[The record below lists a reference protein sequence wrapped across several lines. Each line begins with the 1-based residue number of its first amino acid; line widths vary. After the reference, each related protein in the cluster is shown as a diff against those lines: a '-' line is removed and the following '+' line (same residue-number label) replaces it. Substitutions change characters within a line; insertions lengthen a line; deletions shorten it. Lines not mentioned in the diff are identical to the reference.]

1 MPPRDVL
8 KCGAAGKS
16 LGDKRERAGPEREA
30 SAAPSGGEEGQ
41 LLGPL
46 PEITHRL
53 FPRRNP
59 HVTEKST
66 LKKELSEGRVIAFQ
80 VRPDASKRNIKEAV
94 EQIFDVKVEK
104 VRTANF
110 IGKIKRQGRTKGRRP
125 SWKKAYVTLKR
136 GQKPIEFFEGV

>member
-1 MPPRDVL
+1 MS
-8 KCGAAGKS
+8 S
-16 LGDKRERAGPEREA
+16 LHDILRY
-30 SAAPSGGEEGQ
+30 
-41 LLGPL
+41 
-46 PEITHRL
+46 
-53 FPRRNP
+53 P

-80 VRPDASKRNIKEAV
+80 VRPNASKRNIKEAV

>member
-1 MPPRDVL
+1 MS
-8 KCGAAGKS
+8 S
-16 LGDKRERAGPEREA
+16 LHDILRY
-30 SAAPSGGEEGQ
+30 
-41 LLGPL
+41 
-46 PEITHRL
+46 
-53 FPRRNP
+53 P
-59 HVTEKST
+59 HVTEKTT

-110 IGKIKRQGRTKGRRP
+110 IGKIKRQGRNKGRRP
-125 SWKKAYVTLKR
+125 SWKKAYVTLKP

>member
-1 MPPRDVL
+1 MS
-8 KCGAAGKS
+8 S
-16 LGDKRERAGPEREA
+16 LHDILRY
-30 SAAPSGGEEGQ
+30 
-41 LLGPL
+41 
-46 PEITHRL
+46 
-53 FPRRNP
+53 P

-94 EQIFDVKVEK
+94 EKIFEVKVEK

-110 IGKIKRQGRTKGRRP
+110 IGKIKRQGRNKGRRP
-125 SWKKAYVTLKR
+125 GWKKAYITLKP

>member
-1 MPPRDVL
+1 MS
-8 KCGAAGKS
+8 S
-16 LGDKRERAGPEREA
+16 LHDILRY
-30 SAAPSGGEEGQ
+30 
-41 LLGPL
+41 
-46 PEITHRL
+46 
-53 FPRRNP
+53 P

-80 VRPDASKRNIKEAV
+80 VRPNASKRNIKEAV

-110 IGKIKRQGRTKGRRP
+110 IGKIKRQGRNKGRRP
-125 SWKKAYVTLKR
+125 SWKKAYVTLKP

>member
-1 MPPRDVL
+1 MS
-8 KCGAAGKS
+8 S
-16 LGDKRERAGPEREA
+16 LHDILRY
-30 SAAPSGGEEGQ
+30 
-41 LLGPL
+41 
-46 PEITHRL
+46 
-53 FPRRNP
+53 P
-59 HVTEKST
+59 HVTEKTT

-94 EQIFDVKVEK
+94 EQIFDVEVEK

-125 SWKKAYVTLKR
+125 GWKKAYVTLKP

>member
-1 MPPRDVL
+1 MSTLHDILRY
-8 KCGAAGKS
+8 
-16 LGDKRERAGPEREA
+16 
-30 SAAPSGGEEGQ
+30 
-41 LLGPL
+41 
-46 PEITHRL
+46 
-53 FPRRNP
+53 P

-66 LKKELSEGRVIAFQ
+66 LKKELSEGRVIAFR

-110 IGKIKRQGRTKGRRP
+110 IGKIKRQGRNKGRRP
-125 SWKKAYVTLKR
+125 SWKKAYVTLKP

>member
-1 MPPRDVL
+1 MS
-8 KCGAAGKS
+8 S
-16 LGDKRERAGPEREA
+16 LHDILRY
-30 SAAPSGGEEGQ
+30 
-41 LLGPL
+41 
-46 PEITHRL
+46 
-53 FPRRNP
+53 P

-80 VRPDASKRNIKEAV
+80 VRPEASKRIIKEAV